1 MKGCTNHAKKG
12 VLCKMNCAKLKTC
25 KNERCT
31 NQVVS
36 EGVCK
41 RNGAGAKVKRY
52 MPSRRK
58 YQHCC
63 NCKGGVYINIKHGAK
78 VKACTKDDV
87 PKMLS
92 MEEYVKGTKMIE
104 ILAAMKDVTTIEE
117 WTSLSETQSQENICT
132 NQVVNVN
139 S

>member
-1 MKGCTNHAKKG
+1 
-12 VLCKMNCAKLKTC
+12 
-25 KNERCT
+25 
-31 NQVVS
+31 
-36 EGVCK
+36 
-41 RNGAGAKVKRY
+41 
-52 MPSRRK
+52 
-58 YQHCC
+58 
-63 NCKGGVYINIKHGAK
+63 
-78 VKACTKDDV
+78 
-87 PKMLS
+87 MLS